1 MFCDTP
7 RCSGIRDITA
17 NYLPSVILQK
27 SRRSM
32 RRSTEDQQG
41 PAAPVQLRANYSRGK
56 NNQVDPLRQLC
67 ILKLSHFRINMCWLV
82 VNIAIREIKIESP
95 GTT

>member
-1 MFCDTP
+1 MFCDIP
-7 RCSGIRDITA
+7 QCSGKGDITA
-17 NYLPSVILQK
+17 NYLPSVVPQK
-27 SRRSM
+27 SGRSM

-67 ILKLSHFRINMCWLV
+67 ILKLSL
-82 VNIAIREIKIESP
+82 S
-95 GTT
+95 

>member
-1 MFCDTP
+1 MFCDIP
-7 RCSGIRDITA
+7 QCSGKGDITA
-17 NYLPSVILQK
+17 NYLPSVVPQK
-27 SRRSM
+27 SGRSM

-67 ILKLSHFRINMCWLV
+67 IFKFSALLINMCWLV
-82 VNIAIREIKIESP
+82 VNITIRLIKIESP